1 MNLNSE
7 NIFNWSNNIKLFNPE
22 NINNNLMDK
31 GPTNKNI
38 IPFGGSGGEKIEM
51 NFNS

>member
-1 MNLNSE
+1 MNITNE
-7 NIFNWSNNIKLFNPE
+7 NIFNWSNNIQFFNPE

-38 IPFGGSGGEKIEM
+38 TPFGGSGGEKK
-51 NFNS
+51 